1 MDKEDYVSYKCAKL
15 LKEKN
20 YNEYCDALYV
30 KGHLKF
36 IKNFNN
42 SDMLNK
48 KFYSAPLQYK
58 VRKWLRN
65 KYNIHII
72 IETNYNGKY
81 SYKCC
86 SSSNEEIEIECT
98 RLSENNYYIFN
109 SYEEALSE
117 AIYEALNKIK
127 Y

>member
-1 MDKEDYVSYKCAKL
+1 MNKEDYVSYKCAKL

-20 YNEYCDALYV
+20 YNEFCDALYF

-36 IKNFNN
+36 IKNYNYL
-42 SDMLNK
+42 DILNK
-48 KFYSAPLQYK
+48 NFYSAPLQYK
-58 VRKWLRN
+58 VRKWLRD

-72 IETNYNGKY
+72 IETDYNGKY

-86 SSSNEEIEIECT
+86 SSPEEQLKIEYE
-98 RLSENNYYIFN
+98 RLSKNDHYIFN

-117 AIYEALNKIK
+117 AIYESLNKI
-127 Y
+127 